1 MEMQNTDQSTITS
14 TSRHQTILL
23 FSWCLSSLLVIE
35 HFVTESGGDFSV
47 TNSNSNFGQIALAS
61 RGYRDVAFDR
71 DDVGYITNVIPP
83 KLLDT
88 GTVNLEYG
96 AIDVSTTV
104 SVATTA
110 RLYLHNETNESAPPK
125 SVIQGYRIG
134 SAADDKLRLLVTE
147 GGSSTEHRNRIVM
160 PDSSTGTK
168 LSSIKRFKVGRVG
181 ALNSI
186 SSNTLTFNED
196 HRFINGE
203 TIRVLSDNAR
213 LPDGLDEN
221 RVYYGLLVDLSMM
234 IKLKLL

>member
-1 MEMQNTDQSTITS
+1 MLPLQP
-14 TSRHQTILL
+14 
-23 FSWCLSSLLVIE
+23 
-35 HFVTESGGDFSV
+35 DF
-47 TNSNSNFGQIALAS
+47 TYTM
-61 RGYRDVAFDR
+61 R
-71 DDVGYITNVIPP
+71 
-83 KLLDT
+83 
-88 GTVNLEYG
+88 
-96 AIDVSTTV
+96 
-104 SVATTA
+104 
-110 RLYLHNETNESAPPK
+110 TNESAPPK

-147 GGSSTEHRNRIVM
+147 GGSSTEHQARIVM

-181 ALNSI
+181 AANSI

-221 RVYYGLLVDLSMM
+221 RVYYAIVGGSLNDDQ
-234 IKLKLL
+234 IKIAVSPNDASSGTALEINSLGGTISVESRVSDKVAGDIGHPIQYDTSESKWYVNVSGSSTDNGIYGTIVSLGTGVLGENHFQNIH